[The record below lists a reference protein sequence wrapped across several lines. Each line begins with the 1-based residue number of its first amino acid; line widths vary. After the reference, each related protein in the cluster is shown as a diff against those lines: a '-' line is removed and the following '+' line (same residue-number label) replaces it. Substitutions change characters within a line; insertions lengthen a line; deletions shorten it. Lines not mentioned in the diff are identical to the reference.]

1 MRFNLIQPAAI
12 TWRDDVPQHVFINEN
27 NLIKRF
33 RALGAQ
39 DTFVIGELGFGA
51 GLNCLLAWQLFLT
64 HAPKNA
70 KLMMFSAEKNPLVI
84 HELTKILSY
93 WPTLTREAS
102 ALKAAYPILIDG
114 IHPLFFEE
122 GRVVLNLMLGAAE
135 THFNSLLVC
144 GKTGLE
150 AQLRPWQVDAW
161 FLDGFSPAK
170 NPELCSFELF
180 NTLGLLSSEGTTC
193 ATLSVAGDVQR
204 HLDAGEFKVQQGVQR
219 SLKKPHTP
227 WAVCKPIKPQKK
239 QAVIVGAGLAGC
251 FTAYALAKRGWQVQ
265 VLDSAQ
271 HVGAGASGVE
281 RAVLYPDLSVY
292 RSPVATW
299 MLNAFLFAKQQ
310 YASWLKQNKIS
321 GELNGILQFPS
332 KQASFL
338 AKPVDAERASC
349 LAGVQIKEKALF
361 ISGAGWLDTRALCK
375 FLINIPGIDFQPNTT
390 VHDLAFD
397 VPVVILANGT
407 GLTNFSET
415 QHFPLALFRGQ
426 MTAIQSNTASEAL
439 KLPLCGSGHILP
451 ESNHMHWLGASYQE
465 EILTQ
470 VLTEQDNLNN
480 LAKLSKMP
488 VQAIWS
494 NQILDAWVGVR
505 AKTPDYLPLV
515 GPVPDKAAFQTQFMG
530 LAKDAKRFIASPG
543 VYHPG
548 LYVCAGFGSRGLTS
562 APLAAEHLA
571 SIICNEPPLL
581 SQSMI
586 ETLAP
591 ARFLVKSIEQGG
603 L

>member
-1 MRFNLIQPAAI
+1 MRFNLIQPVAMA
-12 TWRDDVPQHVFINEN
+12 WRDGVPQHVFINEN

-64 HAPKNA
+64 HAPKDA
-70 KLMMFSAEKNPLVI
+70 KLIMFSAEKHPLI
-84 HELTKILSY
+84 IDDLSDCLAY

-122 GRVVLNLMLGAAE
+122 GRVVLNLMLGDAKA
-135 THFNSLLVC
+135 HFNSLLVC

-150 AQLRPWQVDAW
+150 EQLRPWQVDTW
-161 FLDGFSPAK
+161 FLDEFSPAK
-170 NPELCSFELF
+170 NPELWSLELL
-180 NTLGLLSSEGTTC
+180 NTLGLLSSAGTTC
-193 ATLSVAGDVQR
+193 ATFSVAGDVQR
-204 HLDAGEFKVQQGVQR
+204 NLEATGFLMTKKQGFGQ
-219 SLKKPHTP
+219 KPHTP

-251 FTAYALAKRGWQVQ
+251 FTAYALAKRGWQVR
-265 VLDSAQ
+265 VLDSAA

-281 RAVLYPDLSVY
+281 KAVLYPDLSAH

-299 MLNAFLFAKQQ
+299 MLHAFLFAKQL

-321 GELNGILQFPS
+321 GELNGILQFSS
-332 KQASFL
+332 KEASFL
-338 AKPVDAERASC
+338 AEPIDAERASC

-361 ISGAGWLDTRALCK
+361 ISDAGWLDTRALCK
-375 FLINIPGIDFQPNTT
+375 FLISTPGIDFQPNTT

-407 GLTNFSET
+407 GLTNFTET

-426 MTAIQSNTASEAL
+426 MTAIQSNAASKAL

-451 ESNHMHWLGASYQE
+451 EGNNMHWLGASYQE
-465 EILTQ
+465 DVFTQ
-470 VLTEQDNLNN
+470 IMTEKDNLNN
-480 LAKLSKMP
+480 LAKLSKLP
-488 VQAIWS
+488 VQDIWS
-494 NQILDAWVGVR
+494 NQILDAWAGVR

-530 LAKDAKRFIASPG
+530 LSKDAKRFIASPG

-562 APLAAEHLA
+562 VPLAAEHLA
-571 SIICNEPPLL
+571 AIICNEPPLL
-581 SQSMI
+581 SQSI
-586 ETLAP
+586 IDTLAP
-591 ARFLVKSIEQGG
+591 ARFLVKSIEQGV